1 MKYAKQY
8 GFKVASPCIAQAC
21 IESAFGTSNKAKH
34 HNYFGLKYRD
44 NRLTCHSGKFS
55 DSSAEQNDDG
65 SYYGIN
71 DYWFE
76 FASMEKGVEG
86 YFQFINIDHY
96 AEVKKANTPISYLEA
111 IKDAGYATAHDYVS
125 AVNRVII
132 QYNLTQ
138 YDSFSDWVINN
149 MSSEINII
157 QNTGFQGYNVSTRS
171 VPPKFIVIHY
181 VGAGGSAK
189 NNVAYFNGGNR
200 QASADFFVD
209 ENNICQY
216 NPDINEYNTWHC
228 GGGLQSSSG
237 HSFYG
242 ICTNGNSIGI
252 EMCCYEIGDDIWRF
266 KPQTITNTVNLVKY
280 LMNEFNIPV
289 SNVIRHFDVTGK
301 YCPGVDGWIPTIESR
316 SEIAWNG
323 FKAQLGGTIPSVVK
337 TEILKK
343 GASGESVETLQ
354 LNLVAIGYSIEAD
367 GDFGAKT
374 EAAVKDFQ
382 KKYNLE
388 VDGIVG
394 QQTKD
399 KMSEVIK
406 ALTKPTAKTEEINSG
421 KSSSNE
427 LKKGMRNS
435 AVKALQQKLV
445 ELGYAITPDGRF
457 GPNTDRIVRE
467 FQAKYNLLV
476 DGIVGENTMDK
487 INYLLAEKS
496 VKDNTDLIT
505 DVSKPEIKYVGKV
518 TANKLNVREGAGLNY
533 NKVAAYPVLEKGNLV
548 DVYDEIDAED
558 GSRWLYIRIG
568 GKIFGYV
575 SADYIAH

>member
-1 MKYAKQY
+1 MKYAKKY

-21 IESAFGTSNKAKH
+21 IESAFGTSNKAKY

-44 NRLTCHSGKFS
+44 NRITCHSGKFS

-65 SYYGIN
+65 SYYGIV
-71 DYWFE
+71 DYWFK

-96 AEVKKANTPISYLEA
+96 SEVKKATTPIAYLEA

-125 AVNRVII
+125 AVNRVIT

-138 YDSFSDWVINN
+138 YDNFSTEVVNN
-149 MSSEINII
+149 MSNEINII
-157 QNTGFQGYNVSTRS
+157 PNTGFQGYNVSVRS

-189 NNVAYFNGGNR
+189 NNVSYFNGGNR
-200 QASADFFVD
+200 HASADFFVD

-216 NPDINEYNTWHC
+216 NPNIDKYNTWHC
-228 GGGLQSSSG
+228 GGELYQDSN
-237 HSFYG
+237 HAFYG

-280 LMNEFNIPV
+280 LMNKFNISV
-289 SNVIRHFDVTGK
+289 NNVIRHFDVTGK
-301 YCPGVDGWIPTIESR
+301 YCPGVDGWIPMIETK
-316 SEIAWNG
+316 SETAWHG
-323 FKAQLGGTIPSVVK
+323 FKAQLGGTVPSVVS

-343 GASGESVETLQ
+343 GSNGSSVETLQ
-354 LNLVAIGYSIEAD
+354 QNLIAMGYTIEAD
-367 GDFGAKT
+367 GDFGNKT

-382 KKYNLE
+382 KKYNLD

-394 QQTKD
+394 KQTKD

-406 ALTKPTAKTEEINSG
+406 KITQSAAKTEPINNA
-421 KSSSNE
+421 SSSTNE

-435 AVKALQQKLV
+435 AVKVLQKKLA
-445 ELGYAITPDGRF
+445 ELGYVITPDGRF
-457 GPNTDRIVRE
+457 GPNTDRIVRD

-476 DGIVGENTMDK
+476 DGIVGEKTMDK
-487 INYLLAEKS
+487 INSLLAEKTA
-496 VKDNTDLIT
+496 KDNINSIT
-505 DVSKPEIKYVGKV
+505 DVTKSEIKYVGKV

-548 DVYDEIDAED
+548 DVYDEVKADD
-558 GSRWLYIRIG
+558 GSSWLYVRIG

-575 SADYIAH
+575 SAEYVTH